1 MADIPDP
8 DNSTIIG
15 QKSYFNEKATF
26 FGGIEVFGGAIE
38 GETGKKLGTGTGDGT
53 GKGPQGVQGPLS
65 NYQGTQGAQGTQGNQ
80 GMQGSGSQGAQ
91 GTQGPLSNF
100 QGTQGLQGLQGNQG
114 LQGLS
119 NQGVQGNQGL
129 QGNQGN
135 QGLQG
140 LQGLQGPPG
149 NFQGTQGAQ
158 GNQGRQGTQGTQGN
172 QGLQGTQGNQG
183 VRGNQGSQGVQG
195 KANQGVQGT
204 QGLQG
209 DQGTQGL
216 QGVQGRSHQGV
227 QGTQG
232 LQGEQGTQGL
242 QGTQGR
248 AHQGTQGPQGTQGL
262 QGTQGNQ
269 GLSNQGVQGNQGNQ
283 GLQGSFGVQGNQ
295 GTQGSRGHQGSQGT
309 QGAQGIQGI
318 QGLKGSP
325 GEGSRILIDDTDDFD
340 EKIFIGLSTSKQA
353 SATGITSL
361 TVSSNK
367 LVFLP
372 SSGSLGVG
380 TSSIATVD
388 GDNVSL
394 TVSGIATADS
404 YRGDGANLVGIV
416 TQLVSGIGIDLDP
429 ANGKGKVTV
438 TSYKP
443 TGKTI
448 FVAQNGDDSNTG
460 LSENHPK
467 RTIKNAAEI
476 ATTGDTVKVFPGVYV
491 ENNPIILNEKT
502 AVEGTEL
509 RNCIVTPQ
517 NGGSDLFHVNNGC
530 HVTDLSFV
538 GSASTNGASVVAF
551 QPLAGVSTDRFFDGA
566 RMIRINLDFIAKQ
579 AVGYLTSTDYK
590 NPAFSL
596 SSADITSCVDDVK
609 DVFKA
614 VCFDITRGGN
624 SKCVGAGKSYY
635 NGSNLLHI
643 NGTDLNGYSIKDAT
657 IDTMDY
663 AIGIA
668 RSCVNN
674 QIWYSDGSD
683 TTTVNEIELYSSSI
697 TQVRDLSIQ
706 VDSNSSPCANVLS
719 AVTTCVG
726 ITTDIIEHGL
736 NPLGRASSPGITT
749 TYPADYNGQTT
760 NNYGD
765 KMFGADDYSPG
776 VGVIDQGPYIRNCT
790 NFIGNSIGM
799 KVDGFHAEPGDE
811 NDNGVTGSMSVD
823 SYTQYNQNGIG
834 VSISNGA
841 YAQLVSIFTI
851 CNDIGHWATGG
862 GQCDITNS
870 NCSFGNKGLVC
881 DGVGDEN
888 SRSIYRY
895 TGEIVNEVAFDS
907 DNPDRIE
914 VSGIGSLRP
923 YDGQAIYIGELYYEV
938 SSVTVTDG
946 GSSYDED
953 NPPVIVLDDPT
964 GPNGIT
970 AELSANVDATGKVT
984 SIDVINTGSQYL
996 TTPSFTITQNG
1007 GSNLAFTV
1015 NISPIYYGI
1024 ESATKPTSEGKSTIV
1039 LLQNLNNTVSAGS
1052 TVYFTRSSLQL
1063 ASTISLEWVGSGTD
1077 INSARPGLGGVA
1089 ILDNE
1094 FVRQNGGR
1102 IIFTG
1107 TNQAGDFKI
1116 GPDVT
1121 INQLTGTIS
1130 GRAFNQSLLNTV
1142 TPLIIALG

>member
-1 MADIPDP
+1 
-8 DNSTIIG
+8 
-15 QKSYFNEKATF
+15 
-26 FGGIEVFGGAIE
+26 V
-38 GETGKKLGTGTGDGT
+38 
-53 GKGPQGVQGPLS
+53 
-65 NYQGTQGAQGTQGNQ
+65 
-80 GMQGSGSQGAQ
+80 
-91 GTQGPLSNF
+91 
-100 QGTQGLQGLQGNQG
+100 
-114 LQGLS
+114 
-119 NQGVQGNQGL
+119 
-129 QGNQGN
+129 
-135 QGLQG
+135 
-140 LQGLQGPPG
+140 
-149 NFQGTQGAQ
+149 
-158 GNQGRQGTQGTQGN
+158 
-172 QGLQGTQGNQG
+172 
-183 VRGNQGSQGVQG
+183 
-195 KANQGVQGT
+195 
-204 QGLQG
+204 
-209 DQGTQGL
+209 
-216 QGVQGRSHQGV
+216 
-227 QGTQG
+227 
-232 LQGEQGTQGL
+232 
-242 QGTQGR
+242 
-248 AHQGTQGPQGTQGL
+248 
-262 QGTQGNQ
+262 
-269 GLSNQGVQGNQGNQ
+269 
-283 GLQGSFGVQGNQ
+283 
-295 GTQGSRGHQGSQGT
+295 
-309 QGAQGIQGI
+309 
-318 QGLKGSP
+318 
-325 GEGSRILIDDTDDFD
+325 
-340 EKIFIGLSTSKQA
+340 GLSTTKD
-353 SATGITSL
+353 TSL
-361 TVSSNK
+361 TGVSSITVSSEK
-367 LVFLP
+367 LVFQP
-372 SSGSLGVG
+372 STGSLAIG
-380 TSSIATVD
+380 TSEIATVD
-388 GDNVSL
+388 GNDVSL

-404 YRGDGANLVGIV
+404 YYGDGVNLVGIV

-429 ANGKGKVTV
+429 TNGKGKVTV

-476 ATTGDTVKVFPGVYV
+476 ASTGDTVKVFPGVYV

-538 GSASTNGASVVAF
+538 GTASTNGAAIVAF
-551 QPLAGVSTDRFFDGA
+551 QPLAGVSSDRFFDAA
-566 RMIRINLDFIAKQ
+566 RMIRMNLDFIAKQ
-579 AVGYLTSTDYK
+579 AVGYLMSTDYK
-590 NPAFSL
+590 SPAFSL
-596 SSADITSCVDDVK
+596 SSADKTSCIDDVK
-609 DVFKA
+609 DVFRA

-624 SKCVGAGKSYY
+624 SKCVGAGQSYY
-635 NGSNLLHI
+635 NGSTLLHI
-643 NGTDLNGYSIKDAT
+643 TGTDSNGYSIKDAT
-657 IDTMDY
+657 VDTMDY

-674 QIWYSDGSD
+674 QTWQSDGSN
-683 TTTVNEIELYSSSI
+683 TITVGGVELYSDEI
-697 TQVRDLSIQ
+697 TQIKDLSIQ

-726 ITTDIIEHGL
+726 ITTGIIEHGL

-749 TYPADYNGQTT
+749 TYPADYNGQAT

-765 KMFGADDYSPG
+765 KLFGADNYSPG
-776 VGVIDQGPYIRNCT
+776 VGVISQGPYIRNCT

-811 NDNGVTGSMSVD
+811 IDNGVTGSMSVD

-881 DGVGDEN
+881 DGVGDQN

-895 TGEIVNEVAFDS
+895 TGEIINEVDVNG
-907 DNPDRIE
+907 DNPDTIE
-914 VSGIGSLRP
+914 VTGVGNIRP
-923 YDGQAIYIGELYYEV
+923 YDGQAIYIGELYYEIT
-938 SSVTVTDG
+938 SVTVTNG
-946 GSSYDED
+946 GSGYDST
-953 NPPVIVLDDPT
+953 NPPTIVLGDPT

-970 AELSANVDATGKVT
+970 AEVSVNVGTSGEVT

-996 TTPSFTITQNG
+996 TTPTATITQNG
-1007 GSNLAFTV
+1007 GSNLTFTI
-1015 NISPIYYGI
+1015 NLEPIYYGV
-1024 ESATKPTSEGKSTIV
+1024 ESATPPSAGISTVV
-1039 LLQNLNNTVSAGS
+1039 LLQNLNNTVSSGS

-1063 ASTISLEWVGSGTD
+1063 TSTISLEWVGSGTD
-1077 INSARPGLGGVA
+1077 INSARPGVGGVA

-1094 FVRQNGGR
+1094 FVKQNGGR